1 MVTDIENSDYWEGI
15 AMNNKVV
22 SLKLYHIEKQYKQ
35 FYTNIAAN
43 KNKSTKG
50 GNNCSIVE
58 FKKSKS
64 G

>member
-1 MVTDIENSDYWEGI
+1 MEG
-15 AMNNKVV
+15 KVV
-22 SLKLYHIEKQYKQ
+22 SLKLFHMEKQYKQ
-35 FYTNIAAN
+35 FYTNIATN